1 MFQIGTVYRY
11 ATGFDPKPL
20 TVNGLPNYFN
30 VVHTENSTLAK
41 LDKGINP
48 VGKVSTSEEIR
59 TPAILISS
67 SPHKI
72 GSATTPWQDF
82 FDPDNG
88 HIKYYG
94 DNKNPGVN
102 PSKSP
107 GNGALLDAFRTHS
120 ALEYEIR
127 KHSVPIIFFKRVK
140 YEDRIKG
147 NVVFQGFGIVE
158 RVELI
163 TQYDQKNKRS
173 FPNYVF
179 DFAVFG
185 MAEENELFSW
195 DWISARR
202 NQNSSLKDT
211 FELAPATWKIW
222 LKKGTPAINS
232 CRRKVSKIFVEKTE
246 NQKPASDSRE
256 SKDLNQIYKFYEGRK
271 SRFEALAAVVTQRIL
286 QKSGGTYHFGWITQ
300 SGADNG
306 IDFVGRLDLGSE
318 FSKVKIIVL
327 GQAKC
332 EKPTSPTNG
341 VHLARTVAR
350 LRRGWIGVYVTTSY
364 FSESSQAEII
374 EDQYPLLPVHGLR
387 LAREVRELMSE
398 SGFGSIK
405 EYLEDIDRRH
415 DGWLR
420 QRRAEEI
427 LLD

>member
-1 MFQIGTVYRY
+1 MLQIGTVYRY
-11 ATGFDPKPL
+11 SNSADPKPS
-20 TVNGLPNYFN
+20 VIDGLPNFFN
-30 VVHTENSTLAK
+30 AVYTEGCLLPK
-41 LDKGINP
+41 LTKGIFPIAN
-48 VGKVSTSEEIR
+48 VLASDGDRK
-59 TPAILISS
+59 PAILISS

-72 GSATTPWQDF
+72 GSETTPWQDF

-88 HIKYYG
+88 HIRYYG

-102 PSKSP
+102 PAKSP
-107 GNGALLDAFRTHS
+107 GNKLLLNAFVNHS
-120 ALEYEIR
+120 ALEFDIR
-127 KHSVPIIFFKRVK
+127 KRSIPLVFFKRVK
-140 YEDRIKG
+140 YGNRIGG
-147 NVVFQGFGIVE
+147 NVVFQGFGIIE

-163 TQYDQKNKRS
+163 TQYDQKNERS

-185 MAEENELFSW
+185 MAEENEMFSW
-195 DWISARR
+195 NWISARR
-202 NQNSSLKDT
+202 NQNLSLKDT
-211 FELAPATWKIW
+211 LELAPATWKIW
-222 LKKGTPAINS
+222 LKKGSSAINS
-232 CRRKVSKIFVEKTE
+232 CRRKVSKIFIEKTE
-246 NQKPASDSRE
+246 NQKPVSGSLE

-300 SGADNG
+300 SGSDNG

-350 LRRGWIGVYVTTSY
+350 LRRGWIGIYVTTSY

-398 SGFGSIK
+398 SGFGDIK
-405 EYLEDIDRRH
+405 EYLEDIDKQH

>member
-20 TVNGLPNYFN
+20 TVDGLPNYFN
-30 VVHTENSTLAK
+30 VVRTENSTLAK

-48 VGKVSTSEEIR
+48 VGKVSTSEGTR

-88 HIKYYG
+88 HIRYYG
-94 DNKNPGVN
+94 DNKNPGTDS
-102 PSKSP
+102 SKTL
-107 GNGALLDAFRTHS
+107 GNAALLAAFRIHS
-120 ALEYEIR
+120 ALEYDIR
-127 KHSVPIIFFKRVK
+127 KHSIPVIFFKRVK
-140 YEDRIKG
+140 YEGRIKG
-147 NVVFQGFGIVE
+147 NVVFQGFGIIE

-163 TQYDQKNKRS
+163 TQYDQKHNRS

-185 MAEENELFSW
+185 MSAENELFSW

-202 NQNSSLKDT
+202 NENLLLKET
-211 FELAPATWKIW
+211 LELAPATWKTW

-232 CRRKVSKIFVEKTE
+232 CRRKVSKIFIEKTE
-246 NQKPASDSRE
+246 NQKPEAGSRE
-256 SKDLNQIYKFYEGRK
+256 AKDLNEIYKFYENRK
-271 SRFEALAAVVTQRIL
+271 SHFEALAAVVTERIL

-300 SGADNG
+300 SGSDSG

-350 LRRGWIGVYVTTSY
+350 LRRGWIGAYVTTSY
-364 FSESSQAEII
+364 FSEASQAEVI
-374 EDQYPLLPVHGLR
+374 EDQYPLLLVHGLR
-387 LAREVRELMSE
+387 LAREVRELMLE
-398 SGFGSIK
+398 SGFNSIK
-405 EYLEDIDRRH
+405 EYLGSVDKQH

>member
-11 ATGFDPKPL
+11 TNLADPKPP
-20 TVNGLPNYFN
+20 TVDGLPNYFN
-30 VVHTENSTLAK
+30 VVYTEGYLLTK
-41 LDKGINP
+41 LNKGINP
-48 VGKVSTSEEIR
+48 IASVATLDGTRK
-59 TPAILISS
+59 PAIAISS

-72 GSATTPWQDF
+72 GSEQTPWQDF

-94 DNKNPGVN
+94 DNRNPGTD
-102 PSKSP
+102 PAKSP
-107 GNGALLDAFRTHS
+107 GNKILLNAFVNHS
-120 ALEYEIR
+120 ALEYDIR
-127 KHSVPIIFFKRVK
+127 KYSVPIIFFKRVK
-140 YEDRIKG
+140 YENRIVG
-147 NVVFQGFGIVE
+147 NVVFQGFGIIE

-179 DFAVFG
+179 DFVVFG

-202 NQNSSLKDT
+202 NQNLSLKDT

-222 LKKGTPAINS
+222 LKKGSTAINS
-232 CRRKVSKIFVEKTE
+232 CRRKVSKIFIEKTE
-246 NQKPASDSRE
+246 NQKPAPGSPE

-271 SRFEALAAVVTQRIL
+271 SRFEALAAVVAQRIL
-286 QKSGGTYHFGWITQ
+286 QKSGGTYYFGWITQ
-300 SGADNG
+300 SGSDNG

-332 EKPTSPTNG
+332 EKPNDPTNG

-398 SGFGSIK
+398 SGFGSIQ
-405 EYLEDIDRRH
+405 EYLEDIDRKH